1 MRLIELSNHPRGL
14 LRDIHRQ
21 READGRRARS
31 RYQREVAQ
39 HAERLSRARARRD
52 DALGRHRWWAW
63 IREIVA
69 VWGEKRRVPRQPVT
83 VSVPTGKEESIAAG
97 MAGEQQV
104 AHDLGAALGN
114 DWLLFSGYRNGRGEI
129 DDLLVG
135 PGGLFAIEVK
145 HHNATVYING
155 DDWLFEKFDRWGN
168 RVEQGRIADRT
179 GRSPSE
185 QVNDAADELERFLHS
200 RGHHVS
206 IARIVI
212 LNHPRSKVGG
222 QRNATVQV
230 TTSSRQII
238 DVVNRSPFGFA
249 SARVTQL
256 ASLIE
261 RDHRFHESRRSP
273 RK

>member
-1 MRLIELSNHPRGL
+1 MRLVELSNHPRGL

-21 READGRRARS
+21 RDADGQRAQARH
-31 RYQREVAQ
+31 AQ
-39 HAERLSRARARRD
+39 ELARHAERLGQARARRD
-52 DALGRHRWWAW
+52 EALARHHWWTW
-63 IREIVA
+63 ICGIFA
-69 VWGEKRRVPRQPVT
+69 VRSLRRRVPRPPAS
-83 VSVPTGKEESIAAG
+83 VSVPVGKEESIAAG

-104 AHDLGAALGN
+104 AAELGAVLGN
-114 DWLLFSGYRNGRGEI
+114 DWVLLRGYRNGRGEI
-129 DDLLVG
+129 DHLLAG

-145 HHNATVYING
+145 HHNATVYITG
-155 DDWLFEKFDRWGN
+155 DDWLFEKFDRWDN

-185 QVNDAADELERFLHS
+185 QVNDAADELERFLHA
-200 RGHHVS
+200 RRQHVS

-212 LNHPRSKVGG
+212 LNHPRSRVGS

-230 TTSSRQII
+230 TMSTRQIV
-238 DVVNRSPFGFA
+238 DLLNRSPSEFPAG
-249 SARVTQL
+249 RVAAL

-261 RDHRFHESRRSP
+261 RDHRFHEARRAR